1 MTARQNGIS
10 AIRTLP
16 IRKKLVLIAM
26 TTTLL
31 GLAVATVAFTAFER
45 YRVRQNMVQDLTS
58 MAMIMAER
66 STDAVLFN
74 DPNLARENLASL
86 KARPRVTGACIYTES
101 GLVFAYY
108 NASGVKAEP
117 FPEPEPE
124 RIHRFEGGRLLVFEP
139 MMHDGR
145 RIGTVGLQASLAG
158 VSGVLKKNMLL
169 SALIMLGAGM
179 ISYLLSARLNK
190 IVSVPVTS
198 LTGTA
203 LRIAQEK
210 DYSVRA
216 RQYNEDEIG
225 TLVRAFNGMLDTIE
239 SQNREL
245 LDSNQRLEQRVAE
258 RTLELSEAKERA
270 ESANRAKSVFLA
282 NMSHEIRTPLN
293 AVLGFS
299 QIVLHD
305 PTLSADNRHNLQA
318 VNRSGEH
325 LLTLINDV
333 LDMAKIE
340 SGRIVLEREPFDL
353 PVLFDELVEM
363 LRPRAESRALE
374 LACELDPAMVRH
386 VEGDPGKLRQ
396 IVINLLGNAV
406 KFTAVGR
413 VRLRARTFRMDEATW
428 LEVAVDDT
436 GPGIA
441 PEDLQRVFGAFEQS
455 ELGRK
460 AQGGTGLGLAISRE
474 YAHLMGGELTVA
486 SEPGKGACFR
496 LAIPIRESADAGPG
510 PRPAPRRR
518 IARVKPGE
526 PPCRVLVVDDR
537 DTNREILVKMLTP
550 LGFTVIEAGNG
561 QEGVDAFVAR
571 EPHLVLMDVVM
582 PVMDGREA
590 TARIRA
596 LPGGREVPI
605 IAVSAS
611 VFDEQLRE
619 ILEVGASDFLR
630 KPLREE
636 ELLDKVARH
645 LPAAF
650 EYADEAAG
658 AAAAEGDALS
668 EGGLAEAVGRLPG
681 ALRAE
686 LLAAARQLDRGRII
700 ALVETLDG
708 AAAGT
713 AARIRACAE
722 GYRFDLIEES
732 LLQSVEGEGGRG

>member
-1 MTARQNGIS
+1 
-10 AIRTLP
+10 
-16 IRKKLVLIAM
+16 
-26 TTTLL
+26 
-31 GLAVATVAFTAFER
+31 
-45 YRVRQNMVQDLTS
+45 
-58 MAMIMAER
+58 
-66 STDAVLFN
+66 
-74 DPNLARENLASL
+74 
-86 KARPRVTGACIYTES
+86 
-101 GLVFAYY
+101 
-108 NASGVKAEP
+108 
-117 FPEPEPE
+117 
-124 RIHRFEGGRLLVFEP
+124 
-139 MMHDGR
+139 
-145 RIGTVGLQASLAG
+145 
-158 VSGVLKKNMLL
+158 
-169 SALIMLGAGM
+169 
-179 ISYLLSARLNK
+179 
-190 IVSVPVTS
+190 
-198 LTGTA
+198 
-203 LRIAQEK
+203 
-210 DYSVRA
+210 
-216 RQYNEDEIG
+216 
-225 TLVRAFNGMLDTIE
+225 
-239 SQNREL
+239 
-245 LDSNQRLEQRVAE
+245 
-258 RTLELSEAKERA
+258 
-270 ESANRAKSVFLA
+270 
-282 NMSHEIRTPLN
+282 
-293 AVLGFS
+293 
-299 QIVLHD
+299 
-305 PTLSADNRHNLQA
+305 
-318 VNRSGEH
+318 
-325 LLTLINDV
+325 
-333 LDMAKIE
+333 
-340 SGRIVLEREPFDL
+340 
-353 PVLFDELVEM
+353 
-363 LRPRAESRALE
+363 
-374 LACELDPAMVRH
+374 
-386 VEGDPGKLRQ
+386 
-396 IVINLLGNAV
+396 
-406 KFTAVGR
+406 
-413 VRLRARTFRMDEATW
+413 
-428 LEVAVDDT
+428 
-436 GPGIA
+436 
-441 PEDLQRVFGAFEQS
+441 
-455 ELGRK
+455 
-460 AQGGTGLGLAISRE
+460 
-474 YAHLMGGELTVA
+474 MGGELTVA